1 MSTTTSTNRKKSNL
15 RDLAEY
21 IYSTGRSREI
31 MAALEIVL
39 SSGAGDTLRAMGQKQ
54 EGGKD
59 A

>member
-1 MSTTTSTNRKKSNL
+1 MSTSTNRKKSNL

-21 IYSTGRSREI
+21 IYSTGRSKEI
-31 MAALEIVL
+31 LAALEIVL